1 MDPQISVLE
10 SPDSL
15 NIEGGQL
22 DREDGELV
30 SSVPDESSSDDDQVV
45 DAPVVVVPEPP
56 ELPAED
62 VSGEADY
69 SLNDVLD
76 AFASGWSAGLSGGP
90 SSDDQLA
97 GELVDQPGDQPV
109 DQPSDVSESVLD
121 EPVCVGV
128 ETFSLSPVTSSE
140 GLKGV
145 LLDVLG
151 PYDTVV
157 TQYKYQQG
165 SNQYYSYVND
175 IQPDYPWIAS
185 AVLFILLLCCSF
197 RFLGRCFSWMK

>member
-30 SSVPDESSSDDDQVV
+30 SSVPDESPSDDDQVV
-45 DAPVVVVPEPP
+45 DAPVVVVPESP

-76 AFASGWSAGLSGGP
+76 AFASGWSAGLSGG
-90 SSDDQLA
+90 SSADDQLA

-140 GLKGV
+140 GLKGI